1 MVCQARP
8 PPSSSHLMA
17 ASWGCWPEK
26 GKAGAPV
33 DLWVDEGEGS
43 VVEEQ
48 LQVPG
53 LGLGLGLGGGEGLGA
68 CDGRSRRGRE

>member
-1 MVCQARP
+1 MVCQASP
-8 PPSSSHLMA
+8 PPSSSHHMA

-48 LQVPG
+48 PQV
-53 LGLGLGLGGGEGLGA
+53 LGLGLRGGEGLGA